1 MTLWWCTVYTSLY
14 YIYIYYINIKLPFTY
29 ICHPCFLFLLFIVDQ
44 KERIDNYHKERIEIS
59 RDPSSGAAAERKCTS
74 FYGALSVVGQITFA
88 LEGNR
93 LLHNFK
99 IKSTIITIFKLINC
113 CCVLLLIWIVYNFIK
128 YFAQSQ
134 K

>member
-1 MTLWWCTVYTSLY
+1 VR
-14 YIYIYYINIKLPFTY
+14 
-29 ICHPCFLFLLFIVDQ
+29 CH
-44 KERIDNYHKERIEIS
+44 
-59 RDPSSGAAAERKCTS
+59 
-74 FYGALSVVGQITFA
+74 GQITFV
-88 LEGNR
+88 LSEGTR

-113 CCVLLLIWIVYNFIK
+113 CCVLLLILIVYNFIK